1 MKKTGKFGIMKSY
14 TTWWSK
20 FMKKFSILYSV
31 FRRKLA
37 TGYLYTE
44 SKSAKANQTTLHKG
58 TTGYLKSFAAEVHSS
73 LLADNHGPLGWE
85 KLDSR
90 NPKPQLP

>member
-37 TGYLYTE
+37 SVRG
-44 SKSAKANQTTLHKG
+44 
-58 TTGYLKSFAAEVHSS
+58 
-73 LLADNHGPLGWE
+73 
-85 KLDSR
+85 
-90 NPKPQLP
+90 